1 MNDKSRRATEP
12 HPSEEEAIE
21 DIGGREV
28 VPAPVEV
35 EGPGPH
41 PTYDGSGV
49 DRGSLILAGLK
60 GAAAWSWRLLLVL
73 VALAV
78 ILWLVGQLWVGVLP
92 VLLAIL
98 VSTILWPI
106 TTWLKDH
113 GWPAA
118 LAAVTVLLAS
128 LATVIG
134 IFVAIAPTVISQ
146 GEIIVNQAGEG
157 LQVVLDW
164 LSGPPLNL
172 QSEQVTE
179 YVDQASAWLQE
190 QSDQIAGGVISG
202 AMTVGSIVVT
212 IVMTLVF
219 TFFILKDGERFG
231 PWIRKVA
238 GPTAGMH
245 LTEAFARIWKTVGG
259 FFKAQAAVSFVDA
272 LFIGLGLVVLGVPM
286 AFVLAIITFF
296 GGFIPIIGAFTAG
309 ALAVLVAL
317 VSEGF
322 TTAVWVLVI
331 VLAVQQLEGNVLQP
345 VLQSKAMD
353 LHPALILLV
362 VAAGATRF
370 GIVGAFLAVPVTAAF
385 VSVIRYGSEHLDLRT
400 GTVRAEELTI
410 LTSEG
415 RTAAVMA
422 ERTAPVFQLRA
433 KQAFEQ
439 AEGERGAAR
448 EFVERG
454 AGLAVSLRDKLLAPI
469 RRFGDRNDDEV
480 EGGDG
485 PDSTPLPGDDG
496 GAHLAPPPDVI
507 ARHES
512 DARHHREMVNGEREE
527 EQPTGGA
534 TRAAKPQA
542 TTPQATTPQ
551 ATTPASTDGEP
562 SGGQQSDDQPTEA
575 QPDRQ
580 DPVDPD
586 R

>member
-1 MNDKSRRATEP
+1 MSDKTGPGAGT
-12 HPSEEEAIE
+12 HPSEQEAIE

-28 VPAPVEV
+28 VPVPVEV
-35 EGPGPH
+35 AGPGPH

-49 DRGSLILAGLK
+49 DRGSLILSGLK
-60 GAAAWSWRLLLVL
+60 GAAAWSWRLLLV
-73 VALAV
+73 VAALAV
-78 ILWLVGQLWVGVLP
+78 VLWLLAQLWVGVLP

-98 VSTILWPI
+98 ISTVLWPV
-106 TTWLKDH
+106 TTWLKEH

-118 LAAVTVLLAS
+118 LAAVSVLLVS
-128 LATVIG
+128 LAAVIG
-134 IFVAIAPTVISQ
+134 IFAAIAPTVVTQ
-146 GEIIVNQAGEG
+146 GEIIVDQAGEG
-157 LQVVLDW
+157 LQVMLDW
-164 LSGPPLNL
+164 LSEPPLNL

-190 QSDQIAGGVISG
+190 QSGQIAGGVISG
-202 AMTVGSIVVT
+202 AMTVGSILVT

-231 PWIRKVA
+231 PWVRKFS

-259 FFKAQAAVSFVDA
+259 FFKAQAVVSLVDA
-272 LFIGLGLVVLGVPM
+272 VFIGLGLVLLGVPM

-296 GGFIPIIGAFTAG
+296 GGFIPIVGAFTAG

-322 TTAVWVLVI
+322 TIAVWVLVI
-331 VLAVQQLEGNVLQP
+331 VLAVQQIEGNVLQP

-353 LHPALILLV
+353 LHPALILLA
-362 VAAGATRF
+362 VAAGATQF
-370 GIVGAFLAVPVTAAF
+370 GIVGAFLAVPMTAAF
-385 VSVIRYGSEHLDLRT
+385 VSVVRYGSEHLDLRT
-400 GTVRAEELTI
+400 GTVRADELTI

-454 AGLAVSLRDKLLAPI
+454 AGLAVSLRDKLMAPI
-469 RRFGDRNDDEV
+469 RRFGEKNDDEA
-480 EGGDG
+480 EDGGG
-485 PDSTPLPGDDG
+485 AGTSSLPGDDG

-512 DARHHREMVNGEREE
+512 DVQHHREQVNGEKE
-527 EQPTGGA
+527 EQPSGA
-534 TRAAKPQA
+534 TRAAQPK
-542 TTPQATTPQ
+542 TETPT
-551 ATTPASTDGEP
+551 STP
-562 SGGQQSDDQPTEA
+562 SGSDADPDEPTDDRPTDDEPTDDRPTE
-575 QPDRQ
+575 PRT
-580 DPVDPD
+580 
-586 R
+586 

>member
-1 MNDKSRRATEP
+1 MSEKSSPSAPERAPIDEQ
-12 HPSEEEAIE
+12 

-28 VPAPVEV
+28 VPSPVEV

-49 DRGSLILAGLK
+49 DRGSLILSGLK

-73 VALAV
+73 AALAV
-78 ILWLVGQLWVGVLP
+78 LLWLVGQLWVGVLP
-92 VLLAIL
+92 VLMAIL
-98 VSTILWPI
+98 ISTILWPI
-106 TTWLKDH
+106 STWLKDH
-113 GWPAA
+113 GWPSA
-118 LAAVTVLLAS
+118 LAAVTVLVGS
-128 LATVIG
+128 LAAVVG
-134 IFVAIAPTVISQ
+134 VFVAIAPTVIEQ
-146 GEIIVNQAGEG
+146 GQIIIQQAGEG
-157 LQVVLDW
+157 LQVMLDW

-172 QSEQVTE
+172 QNEQVTE
-179 YVDQASAWLQE
+179 YVDQATAWLQD
-190 QSDQIAGGVISG
+190 QSNQIAGGVISG
-202 AMTVGSIVVT
+202 AMTVGSILVS
-212 IVMTLVF
+212 IVMTLAF
-219 TFFILKDGERFG
+219 TFFILKDGQRFG
-231 PWIRKVA
+231 PWVRRVA

-259 FFKAQAAVSFVDA
+259 FFKAQAAVSAVDA
-272 LFIGLGLVVLGVPM
+272 IFIGLGLLILGVPM

-296 GGFIPIIGAFTAG
+296 AGFIPIVGAFTAG

-322 TTAVWVLVI
+322 TTAIWVLLI
-331 VLAVQQLEGNVLQP
+331 VLAVQQIEGNVLQP

-454 AGLAVSLRDKLLAPI
+454 AGLAISLRDKLLAPI
-469 RRFGDRNDDEV
+469 RRRSDTEDGVVDGELPVDEV
-480 EGGDG
+480 DEGA
-485 PDSTPLPGDDG
+485 LPGDDG
-496 GAHLAPPPDVI
+496 GAHLAPPPDVL
-507 ARHES
+507 ARHENEV
-512 DARHHREMVNGEREE
+512 RHYREQQEGRAERQHGASPAP
-527 EQPTGGA
+527 QP
-534 TRAAKPQA
+534 
-542 TTPQATTPQ
+542 
-551 ATTPASTDGEP
+551 PAP
-562 SGGQQSDDQPTEA
+562 SADDSSADDQPAGVEA
-575 QPDRQ
+575 GSAHPRDDAHPR
-580 DPVDPD
+580 
-586 R
+586 

>member
-1 MNDKSRRATEP
+1 MSDRSRP
-12 HPSEEEAIE
+12 GPGSSPDSEQ
-21 DIGGREV
+21 IGGREV
-28 VPAPVEV
+28 VAPPVEV
-35 EGPGPH
+35 QGPDPH

-49 DRGSLILAGLK
+49 DRGSLILSGLR
-60 GAAAWSWRLLLVL
+60 GAASWSWRLLLVFA
-73 VALAV
+73 ALAV
-78 ILWLVGQLWVGVLP
+78 FLWLVGQLWVGVLP
-92 VLLAIL
+92 VLMAIL
-98 VSTILWPI
+98 ISTILWPVVA
-106 TTWLKDH
+106 WLKRN

-118 LAAVTVLLAS
+118 LAALTVLVLSLAS
-128 LATVIG
+128 VIG
-134 IFVAIAPTVISQ
+134 VFAAIAPTVITQ
-146 GEIIVNQAGEG
+146 GQIIVRQAAEG
-157 LQVVLDW
+157 LQVMLDW

-172 QSEQVTE
+172 QNEQVTE
-179 YVDQASAWLQE
+179 YVDQATAWLQE
-190 QSDQIAGGVISG
+190 QSNQIATGVISG
-202 AMTVGSIVVT
+202 AMTVGSILVS

-231 PWIRKVA
+231 PWVRRFS

-259 FFKAQAAVSFVDA
+259 FFKAQAAVSLVDA
-272 LFIGLGLVVLGVPM
+272 VFIGLGLLLLGVPM

-296 GGFIPIIGAFTAG
+296 AGFIPIVGAFTAG

-331 VLAVQQLEGNVLQP
+331 VLAVQQIEGNVLQP

-353 LHPALILLV
+353 LHPALILLA
-362 VAAGATRF
+362 VAAGATQF
-370 GIVGAFLAVPVTAAF
+370 GIVGAFLAVPVTAAL

-400 GTVRAEELTI
+400 GTVRADELTI

-469 RRFGDRNDDEV
+469 LRRGDNGDSG
-480 EGGDG
+480 GGDLDAEVVG
-485 PDSTPLPGDDG
+485 RGEEPGVDG
-496 GAHLAPPPDVI
+496 GAHLAPPPDVLE
-507 ARHES
+507 RHES
-512 DARHHREMVNGEREE
+512 DAQHLAEQVERGHPEDRA
-527 EQPTGGA
+527 EQ
-534 TRAAKPQA
+534 
-542 TTPQATTPQ
+542 
-551 ATTPASTDGEP
+551 ASAHE
-562 SGGQQSDDQPTEA
+562 
-575 QPDRQ
+575 Q
-580 DPVDPD
+580 DPTHEQDPAGQVSAQELPVEEFPAWPGAAAVNRAPGPDPD
-586 R
+586 DESPR

>member
-1 MNDKSRRATEP
+1 MSEKPSPGTQA
-12 HPSEEEAIE
+12 HPAEKEAAEE
-21 DIGGREV
+21 IGGREV
-28 VPAPVEV
+28 LARPVEV

-49 DRGSLILAGLK
+49 DRGSLILSGLR

-73 VALAV
+73 AALAV
-78 ILWLVGQLWVGVLP
+78 ILWLVAQLWVGVLP

-98 VSTILWPI
+98 ISTILWPI
-106 TTWLKDH
+106 TMWLKDH

-118 LAAVTVLLAS
+118 LAAVTVLLGS
-128 LATVIG
+128 LAAVIG
-134 IFVAIAPTVISQ
+134 VLVAIAPTVITQ
-146 GEIIVNQAGEG
+146 GGIIVNQAGEG
-157 LQVVLDW
+157 LQVMLDW

-172 QSEQVTE
+172 QNEQVTE
-179 YVDQASAWLQE
+179 YVDQASAWLQD
-190 QSDQIAGGVISG
+190 QSDRIAGGVISG
-202 AMTVGSIVVT
+202 AMTVGSIIVT

-231 PWIRKVA
+231 PWVRKFA

-259 FFKAQAAVSFVDA
+259 FFKAQAAVSAVDA
-272 LFIGLGLVVLGVPM
+272 VFIGLGLLVLGVPM

-331 VLAVQQLEGNVLQP
+331 VLAVQQIEGNVLQP

-385 VSVIRYGSEHLDLRT
+385 VSLIRYGSEHLDLRT

-469 RRFGDRNDDEV
+469 LRRGDSNDD
-480 EGGDG
+480 DQPDRG
-485 PDSTPLPGDDG
+485 PVPGDDG
-496 GAHLAPPPDVI
+496 GAHLAPPPDVL
-507 ARHES
+507 RRFES
-512 DARHHREMVNGEREE
+512 DARHHREQVSGEREDAPSGTE
-527 EQPTGGA
+527 P
-534 TRAAKPQA
+534 AAG
-542 TTPQATTPQ
+542 
-551 ATTPASTDGEP
+551 PAAEDESAAEP
-562 SGGQQSDDQPTEA
+562 SA
-575 QPDRQ
+575 DRESTG
-580 DPVDPD
+580 

>member
-1 MNDKSRRATEP
+1 MNDHTRPGTQP
-12 HPSEEEAIE
+12 HPSEEEVIE
-21 DIGGREV
+21 EIGGREF

-35 EGPGPH
+35 DGPGPH

-49 DRGSLILAGLK
+49 DRGSLILSGLK

-73 VALAV
+73 AALAV
-78 ILWLVGQLWVGVLP
+78 IFWLVGQLWVGVLP

-98 VSTILWPI
+98 ISTILWPV

-118 LAAVTVLLAS
+118 LAALTVLVTS
-128 LATVIG
+128 LAAVIG
-134 IFVAIAPTVISQ
+134 IFAAIAPTMVTQ
-146 GEIIVNQAGEG
+146 GEIIINQASEG
-157 LQVVLDW
+157 LQVMLDW

-172 QSEQVTE
+172 QSEQVTQ

-202 AMTVGSIVVT
+202 AMTVGSILVT

-231 PWIRKVA
+231 PWVRRFA

-245 LTEAFARIWKTVGG
+245 MTEAFARIWQTVGG

-345 VLQSKAMD
+345 VLQSRAMN

-362 VAAGATRF
+362 VAAGGTRF

-400 GTVRAEELTI
+400 GTVRADELTI
-410 LTSEG
+410 LTAEG

-469 RRFGDRNDDEV
+469 RRLGDKNDDELD
-480 EGGDG
+480 DG
-485 PDSTPLPGDDG
+485 ETPDIPVPGDDG

-507 ARHES
+507 ERYES
-512 DARHHREMVNGEREE
+512 EAAHHREQVAEERNAPESTPPGSE
-527 EQPTGGA
+527 SAEPAPESPDPEQELTDKGSD
-534 TRAAKPQA
+534 
-542 TTPQATTPQ
+542 
-551 ATTPASTDGEP
+551 ASDDAEAEPGTAQGTDGPQER
-562 SGGQQSDDQPTEA
+562 T
-575 QPDRQ
+575 
-580 DPVDPD
+580 
-586 R
+586 